1 MHANKTKF
9 ERNSPLAVRVLI
21 FSLQKKKQN
30 KTKQKRRNMQAK
42 VVYCVLGWL
51 FDTNL

>member
-21 FSLQKKKQN
+21 FSLQKKINKR
-30 KTKQKRRNMQAK
+30 KTKKHANFG
-42 VVYCVLGWL
+42 LL
-51 FDTNL
+51 FIRMAV